1 MIDLKEIKACM
12 AKHDHRQKD
21 IAVILGLSENTVNKK
36 INGIRDFT
44 VQELAALARMY
55 KVDINLFIR

>member
-1 MIDLKEIKACM
+1 M

-44 VQELAALARMY
+44 AKELAALARMY

>member
-12 AKHDHRQKD
+12 AKHDHKQKD
-21 IAVILGLSENTVNKK
+21 IAVILDLSENTVNKK
-36 INGIRDFT
+36 INGKRDFT
-44 VQELAALARMY
+44 VQELAVLAKMY

>member
-12 AKHDHRQKD
+12 VKHDHRQKD

-44 VQELAALARMY
+44 AKELAALARMY
-55 KVDINLFIR
+55 KVDINLFIK

>member
-21 IAVILGLSENTVNKK
+21 IAVILDLSENTVNKK
-36 INGIRDFT
+36 INGKRDFT
-44 VQELAALARMY
+44 VQELAVLARMY